1 MVKLYQEWGLT
12 RCLSRENTPPSA
24 HETLHSRR
32 CGEFFSGPEIYLQF
46 LSRHLRICCS
56 YFNLEVKPVFSL
68 RLLPR
73 HKALFR
79 PVRQHS
85 VGIWKEIILNPFGIT
100 KMIGSRILLFY
111 PVLFILVVFGIG
123 LPHNF
128 WKTCQDLNT
137 VCRPN
142 STRSLSRM
150 QTATVTDNMISWSN
164 KSKITKASFF

>member
-1 MVKLYQEWGLT
+1 MAFTGTILCADTSSNSALGNKWSSYNKSEGLRDVFQGKIHPRLPT
-12 RCLSRENTPPSA
+12 RHCTVGGVVN
-24 HETLHSRR
+24 
-32 CGEFFSGPEIYLQF
+32 FSQVLKFIYSF
-46 LSRHLRICCS
+46 SPGNRHLRICCS

-111 PVLFILVVFGIG
+111 PVLFQRAGCSA
-123 LPHNF
+123 P
-128 WKTCQDLNT
+128 
-137 VCRPN
+137 
-142 STRSLSRM
+142 RSRRLWHWPSP
-150 QTATVTDNMISWSN
+150 
-164 KSKITKASFF
+164 